1 MCINMKTSIGAY
13 IIGTISGLILNKS
26 ENKENK
32 IIGKFIIFYTMVQ
45 LFEALIYND
54 NKEIYSKLLLIN
66 LGLQGFV
73 FTLLLNDYTPINN
86 IYIYITGF
94 IAAFTLYKSMR
105 SDFKQA
111 STSNGMEWKFN
122 NNITSL
128 LLIIMNI
135 TMFISVYDNNN
146 KLDKINKLAM
156 LLFITLILSYI
167 MNNSNVTCNINRPS
181 IWCLSSAIVAPIMLF
196 I

>member
-1 MCINMKTSIGAY
+1 
-13 IIGTISGLILNKS
+13 
-26 ENKENK
+26 
-32 IIGKFIIFYTMVQ
+32 
-45 LFEALIYND
+45 
-54 NKEIYSKLLLIN
+54 
-66 LGLQGFV
+66 
-73 FTLLLNDYTPINN
+73 
-86 IYIYITGF
+86 
-94 IAAFTLYKSMR
+94 MR